1 MGSVGKGTQL
11 SMSSTATERVPLKII
26 IAGAPAAGKGT
37 QCEII
42 TKEFGVVHLSTGDI
56 LRAAVKAGTPLGV
69 RAKEFMD
76 GGQLVPDDLIT
87 GVVCDRLAEEDCR
100 TRGWLLDGFP
110 RTRPQAD
117 SLTEAGYRPDSFILL
132 DVPEDILVERVTG
145 RRTDPVTG
153 AIYHLTFKP
162 PPADIVDRLVQRS
175 DDTKEKIV
183 VRYRE
188 FLKHVDSVK
197 DCYEGKCL
205 KVDGSL
211 SQAEVTNLVVAGLQ
225 EAEKRS
231 AASRAKMLLFQRVV
245 AIASLV
251 GIDKGMG
258 RALAAARVPFPSSLA
273 GMLSLFA
280 AMQGVQVVCPPGSD
294 MVAKFYAPAV
304 ALIKA
309 WLPALFVPPL
319 VILPLKRHLLGSPAQ
334 AILLLGIVLS
344 GAVLSL
350 SSSALVAESLRKV
363 EGSLRMR
370 GIMKSSR
377 TEASPAGATSSPPAA
392 ADVSQVPAK
401 KSHLDHTPLTPEQL
415 TLALPRLPGPRAPLL
430 FASLVLCR
438 VIFAARFAAPGTVS
452 PADRAFGIKLYGIY
466 ATMASYL
473 SAQKLSP
480 QIKKV
485 AHPVL
490 VTALLTFGAHAG
502 LSLAT
507 AVPLSQL
514 LAGYYGSVA
523 GSGAGDLVSS
533 ALGAAIVSFGM
544 QLYTYR
550 SLMYAN
556 SLRVLGTTVF
566 SAVFGLASSAV
577 LVRAAGVAPAQTALA
592 LLTRCITTPLALSGA
607 ALTGADASV
616 SALVVVL
623 TGLLGASAGNALIE
637 AVVAATSSTQRKAAV
652 AGNPAPDQVSAGL
665 AMGAAA
671 HGLGAAAVAA
681 EPIKFASAI
690 VAMSLTGVWTV
701 ALLAVPAVRAALV
714 RLALGA

>member
-1 MGSVGKGTQL
+1 MQL
-11 SMSSTATERVPLKII
+11 GMSSTASERVPLKII

-69 RAKEFMD
+69 RAKEYMD

-87 GVVCDRLAEEDCR
+87 GVVCDRLSQDDCR
-100 TRGWLLDGFP
+100 MQGWLLDGFP

-132 DVPEDILVERVTG
+132 DVPEEILVERVTG

-162 PPADIVDRLVQRS
+162 PPADIADRLVQRS

-211 SQAEVTNLVVAGLQ
+211 SQAEVTNLVVTGLQ
-225 EAEKRS
+225 EAEKRT
-231 AASRAKMLLFQRVV
+231 AASRAKMLLFQRTV

-251 GIDKGMG
+251 GIDKGLARCFAAG
-258 RALAAARVPFPSSLA
+258 RVSFPSSLA

-280 AMQGVQVVCPPGSD
+280 AMQGLQVVCPPGSD
-294 MVAKFYAPAV
+294 MIARFYAPAV

-334 AILLLGIVLS
+334 AMLLLGIVLS
-344 GAVLSL
+344 GAVASL
-350 SSSALVAESLRKV
+350 SSSALVAESLRRV

-377 TEASPAGATSSPPAA
+377 SEATSAPDVAA
-392 ADVSQVPAK
+392 PGAISQLPAK

-452 PADRAFGIKLYGIY
+452 SADRAFGVKLFGIY

-480 QIKKV
+480 QLKRV

-490 VTALLTFGAHAG
+490 VTALLTYVAHAG

-507 AVPLSQL
+507 GVPLPQL
-514 LAGYYGSVA
+514 LTGYYGSGA
-523 GSGAGDLVSS
+523 GTGAGDLVSS
-533 ALGAAIVSFGM
+533 ALGAAIVSFGL

-550 SLMYAN
+550 SMMYAN

-566 SAVFGLASSAV
+566 SAVFGLVSSAV

-607 ALTGADASV
+607 TLTGADASV

-637 AVVAATSSTQRKAAV
+637 AILAATTPSRQHKAV
-652 AGNPAPDQVSAGL
+652 VDAGQTGPAADQVSVGL

-671 HGLGAAAVAA
+671 HGLGAAAVAG
-681 EPIKFASAI
+681 EPLKFASAI
-690 VAMSLTGVWTV
+690 VSMSLTGVWTV
-701 ALLAVPAVRAALV
+701 ALLAVPAVRAALL